1 MWIAMSTSYTNV
13 FEPSI
18 EEGVARVRNSKGKY
32 AFLLESTMN
41 DYHNQKK
48 PCNTMKVGENLDAK
62 GYGVATRLE
71 LPLRYLLSMLTE
83 CSCITDWCPMI
94 LSSTSDLGLQKSVCR
109 LLTCAVQRLRFGFR
123 FLIFRLNIC
132 FAAFPT
138 EEVISHKVNMSLI

>member
-1 MWIAMSTSYTNV
+1 MSTSYTNV

-109 LLTCAVQRLRFGFR
+109 LLTCAVAKTTLWVSIFNISSEYLLCGVSDGRGHQSQSQHEFN
-123 FLIFRLNIC
+123 LIF
-132 FAAFPT
+132 
-138 EEVISHKVNMSLI
+138 